1 MKIKPV
7 FVGIAV
13 LGALLLFLSLSTIAK
28 VSAANPRDLLRGVK
42 TQPEAAQL
50 LPKTSPAFI
59 SFLAKPEK
67 LGLFAQ
73 LAAKP
78 SDRGDVRHELANLK
92 QQLQQNW
99 LLNYERDIQ
108 PWLDQEI
115 TLAVSDAD
123 LDHQANNGLQAGYL
137 LAFVAKDVELAKTT
151 IDDFWQR
158 LAVNGSDLG
167 FEQYQGY
174 SILSTSFSD
183 DKPAI
188 AGTTLGKFVLF
199 ANDARVLHQAIDNLK
214 SPNLALT
221 SLDNYGDRLNQM
233 DQGKVSV
240 AYVNLAELDA
250 DLPKTSLLFSL
261 SFDKLGIRAK
271 TLWDAPPISQR
282 LASTKEN
289 INSNNSTNSI
299 SSSSINSKTTT
310 KSNLNIATAIP
321 SGSSVF
327 VGNNLGATLT
337 GLQAYLSPVWQK
349 VIDQAIAPI
358 SLNSNAFAWAQDD
371 FAIAILPKQNSSNNL
386 KNNLK
391 NNNEKNWLI
400 VAKVKDRQTSETAI
414 AALDDLAR
422 TELTVGEIALNSQPV
437 TVWASLSAD
446 LNSATS
452 SPNSGVSGKVVAAHT
467 QTANY
472 IYLSNSLTAL
482 ESTLTLKNNQAIAN
496 SKSFKTISAKLPR
509 DRQSY
514 GYIDQS
520 FDLKWLQAN
529 LSNITTND
537 ILEKISNLSLVAIL
551 NHVDMVSFA
560 NTGSRVNIE
569 NGEIFLALK

>member
-28 VSAANPRDLLRGVK
+28 VSGANPRELLRGVK
-42 TQPEAAQL
+42 TQPEAVQL
-50 LPKTSPAFI
+50 LPKKSPAFI

-67 LGLFAQ
+67 LELFAQ
-73 LAAKP
+73 LASKP
-78 SDRGDVRHELANLK
+78 SDRGDVRHELASLK

-99 LLNYERDIQ
+99 LLDYERDIQ
-108 PWLDQEI
+108 TWLDREI

-137 LAFVAKDVELAKTT
+137 LTFVAKDAELAKTT
-151 IDDFWQR
+151 IDAFWQR

-183 DKPAI
+183 DKPTI
-188 AGTTLGKFVLF
+188 AGTILDKFVLF
-199 ANDARVLHQAIDNLK
+199 ANDTRVIHQAIDDLK
-214 SPNLALT
+214 SPSLALT
-221 SLDNYGDRLNQM
+221 SLDDYRDRLNQL
-233 DQGKVSV
+233 DQGKVSI

-250 DLPKTSLLFSL
+250 DFPKTSLLFSL

-271 TLWDAPPISQR
+271 TLWTAPPSSPV
-282 LASTKEN
+282 LEPALEN
-289 INSNNSTNSI
+289 VSFTNSTNSI
-299 SSSSINSKTTT
+299 NSTNSKTTT

-321 SGSSVF
+321 SESSVF
-327 VGNNLGATLT
+327 IGNNLGETVKE
-337 GLQAYLSPVWQK
+337 LQASLSPAWQK

-358 SLNSNAFAWAQDD
+358 SLSSNAFAWAQDD
-371 FAIAILPKQNSSNNL
+371 YAIALLPKQNSSKNLENNL
-386 KNNLK
+386 ENY
-391 NNNEKNWLI
+391 NERDWLI

-422 TELTVGEIALNSQPV
+422 TKLTVGEIALNSQPV

-446 LNSATS
+446 LNNSTS
-452 SPNSGVSGKVVAAHT
+452 IPNSGVSGKVVAAHA
-467 QTANY
+467 QTSNY
-472 IYLSNSLTAL
+472 IYLSNSLPSL
-482 ESTLTLKNNQAIAN
+482 ESALTLKNNQAIAN

-514 GYIDQS
+514 GYIDQNL
-520 FDLKWLQAN
+520 DLKWLQAN
-529 LSNITTND
+529 LSNITTNE
-537 ILEKISNLSLVAIL
+537 ILQKIGNTSLASVLS
-551 NHVDMVSFA
+551 HVNIISFT
-560 NTGSRVNIE
+560 NTESRSNIE
-569 NGEIFLALK
+569 NNEIFLTLE